1 MKTAASGALCVLVL
15 TACTW
20 SPATAGVFFVECEGF
35 SNSHNLG
42 GSNIE
47 PAGCL
52 GASNGIAV
60 VGVDVSGEWI
70 EVDFN
75 APLTAA
81 YTISLVTN
89 SPALQ
94 ATAFTGTVV
103 GSGLSTTFEFLGLGE
118 G

>member
-1 MKTAASGALCVLVL
+1 MRTAVSGVLCVLVL
-15 TACTW
+15 TACA
-20 SPATAGVFFVECEGF
+20 SFSASAGVFFVECEGF

-42 GSNIE
+42 GSDIE

-75 APLTAA
+75 APLDAT

-89 SPALQ
+89 SPAMQ
-94 ATAFTGTVV
+94 ATTVTGTVV